1 MRKVLRIFPI
11 FWAEIY
17 ADIIWTCEQAADL
30 CIHDMT
36 FIPKH
41 EICEN
46 TFCLDSN
53 TDLCDEHSVFQ
64 SGRYGKYFCEKGQ
77 RDQNQVSS

>member
-1 MRKVLRIFPI
+1 MMNFFRIFPI
-11 FWAEIY
+11 FWGEIF
-17 ADIIWTCEQAADL
+17 ADIIWTCDQAADL

-46 TFCLDSN
+46 TLCLDSN
-53 TDLCDEHSVFQ
+53 PDLCDEHSVFQ
-64 SGRYGKYFCEKGQ
+64 SRTYGKHFCEKGQ
-77 RDQNQVSS
+77 RDQNQVS